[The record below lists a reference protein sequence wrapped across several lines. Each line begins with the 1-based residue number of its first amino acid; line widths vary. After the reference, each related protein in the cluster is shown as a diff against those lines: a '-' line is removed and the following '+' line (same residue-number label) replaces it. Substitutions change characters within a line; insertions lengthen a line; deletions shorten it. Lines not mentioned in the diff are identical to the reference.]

1 MKKGRPPQ
9 VYIYS
14 QKVYYCGR
22 GILTIMAT
30 NQSYYDQAS
39 ELRLQGYKG
48 KINALSPDTRSYV
61 DTLLEAEKT
70 DTFIA
75 KAVNTRYNLIQTSKF
90 GALSYKAVGSYRK
103 QWERK
108 RFTATEGLKTIFG
121 KDQSFIANLQSQI
134 KSLEIAAKLT
144 HLVVREYDIATTGEK
159 QEDTFG
165 KPMPEV
171 VASRRQAFT
180 MLVNLVRLLQELDLI
195 EKPVEAERRT
205 QDGLVLNEQFLKA
218 IGNLQKEIQQTSE
231 YNATHA
237 KSITNNTIHADTL

>member
-1 MKKGRPPQ
+1 
-9 VYIYS
+9 
-14 QKVYYCGR
+14 
-22 GILTIMAT
+22 MAT

-39 ELRLQGYKG
+39 ELRSQGYKG

-61 DTLLEAEKT
+61 DTLLEEERT

-75 KAVNTRYNLIQTSKF
+75 KAVNSRYNLTQTSKF

-159 QEDTFG
+159 QEDAYG
-165 KPMPEV
+165 KPMPDV

-195 EKPVEAERRT
+195 EKPAEAEQRT
-205 QDGLVLNEQFLKA
+205 KEGLILNEQLLKA
-218 IGNLQKEIQQTSE
+218 IGNLQKEVRIADEHRAAHDNSIINNNIQ
-231 YNATHA
+231 
-237 KSITNNTIHADTL
+237 